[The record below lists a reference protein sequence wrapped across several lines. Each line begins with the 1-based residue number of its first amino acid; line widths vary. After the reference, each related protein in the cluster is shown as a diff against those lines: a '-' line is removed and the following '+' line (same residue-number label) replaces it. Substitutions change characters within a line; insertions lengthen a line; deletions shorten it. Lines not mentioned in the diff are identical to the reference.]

1 MKFLCDEQRSRQNAL
16 GGELVSNKVYKR
28 QHEVSSSRHTAEWSR
43 IHYRED
49 ADYTKPLLEIP
60 AEISKRMF
68 DRLRFLYGEEK
79 AGQTMPELERILKV
93 HFAHKPDELIEAEK
107 EIDPGERFTERD
119 MVLITYGD
127 IVEGDEATSPLVTLH
142 NIVSALNRGAINT
155 IHLLPFFPYS
165 SDRGF
170 SVVDYTRVDPKMG
183 TWEDIQ
189 KMGLDYALMFDGVLN
204 HCSSRSRLFK
214 NFLNGN
220 PFYQN
225 FFTAYDSP
233 DELTADQRSKIFRPR
248 TSDILTRFDTYW
260 GPKYVWTTFS
270 DDQID
275 LNFRNPAVLLRVID
289 GLLYY
294 ARNGADIL
302 RLDAVTYLWAEPG
315 TECVHLPETHEI
327 VKLLRDAMS
336 VAAPGVA
343 LLTETNVPH
352 KDNISYFG
360 NGHDE
365 AHMVY
370 NFALPPMV
378 LHAFYREDV
387 TALSRWAQQVRNPS
401 GTATF
406 FNILDTHDGI
416 GLMGAKEILPKGEIE
431 FIIQRAGE
439 NGAHISYKMTENRA
453 EEPYEINTTWWSA
466 VNGDHGEEYMDFQVK
481 RYIASRSIALI
492 LQGVPGIYIHGAI
505 GSSND
510 HDLVR
515 KTNVKRDVNRSV
527 IKVKQITESLKH
539 PGSKLSLLAR
549 HWPVLNLTRT
559 RERAFHPQGDQ
570 RVLITSPQVFTVL
583 RTSPE
588 SDQHVL
594 AMTNVANKACD
605 VAVPLSDLGIE
616 ESHWLDLISGKAFEA
631 ESGTLKITFQ
641 PYDVVWLKPVSGIRP
656 G

>member
-1 MKFLCDEQRSRQNAL
+1 MSD
-16 GGELVSNKVYKR
+16 KVKKKP
-28 QHEVSSSRHTAEWSR
+28 HEVSRSRKTAEWSR
-43 IHYRED
+43 IPYQD
-49 ADYTKPLLEIP
+49 LADYTRPLLEIP
-60 AEISKRMF
+60 AETSKRMF
-68 DRLRFLYGEEK
+68 DRLRFLYGEER
-79 AGQTMPELERILKV
+79 ASQTLPELERILKV
-93 HFAHKPDELIEAEK
+93 HYAHKPDELIEAEK
-107 EIDPGERFTERD
+107 EISPRERFTERD

-127 IVEGDEATSPLVTLH
+127 IVEGTEAASPLVTLH
-142 NIVSALNRGAINT
+142 HFVSAMNRGAINT

-189 KMGLDYALMFDGVLN
+189 KMGLNYSLMFDGVLN
-204 HCSSRSRLFK
+204 HCSSKSRLFR

-220 PFYQN
+220 PFYQD
-225 FFTAYDSP
+225 FFTVFDSP

-248 TSDILTRFDTYW
+248 TSDILTRFDTYR

-270 DDQID
+270 EDQVD

-294 ARNGADIL
+294 ARNGADII
-302 RLDAVTYLWAEPG
+302 RLDAVTYLWTEPG

-327 VKLLRDAMS
+327 IKLLRDVVS
-336 VAAPGVA
+336 VAAPGIA

-352 KDNISYFG
+352 EDNISYFG

-370 NFALPPMV
+370 NFALPPLV

-387 TALSRWAQQVRNPS
+387 AALSGWAQQVRNPS
-401 GTATF
+401 DTATF

-416 GLMGAKEILPKGEIE
+416 GLMGVKGILPKGEIE
-431 FIIQRAGE
+431 FVIQRAGE
-439 NGAHISYKMTENRA
+439 NGALISFKMTENRT

-466 VNGDHGEEYMDFQVK
+466 VNGDHREENMDFQVK
-481 RYIASRSIALI
+481 RYLASRSIALI
-492 LQGVPGIYIHGAI
+492 LQGVPSIYAHGAI

-510 HDLVR
+510 HELVR
-515 KTNVKRDVNRSV
+515 KTNVKRDVNRAV
-527 IKVKQITESLKH
+527 INTGQICESLKYS
-539 PGSKLSLLAR
+539 GSKLALLAR
-549 HWPVLNLTRT
+549 QWPVLNLTRT

-570 RVLITSPQVFTVL
+570 KVLITSPQVFTVL

-588 SDQHVL
+588 GDQHLL
-594 AMTNVANKACD
+594 AMTNVANKSCN
-605 VAVPLSDLGIE
+605 VAVTLSDLGIE
-616 ESHWLDLISGKAFEA
+616 KTTWYDLISGREFEA
-631 ESGTLKITFQ
+631 KSGILRIAFH
-641 PYDVVWLKPVSGIRP
+641 PYDVVWLKPAP
-656 G
+656 GN